1 MKKIFLLFLSLFM
14 FALLVHV
21 QAQNLVFA
29 DFENKGTD
37 QWCENRITSDG
48 SSIAIVDNPLKTDRN
63 SSDKVYKISDIVS
76 AGAICL
82 DLRTYYSG
90 GYHDLPEENV
100 IDIFNPD
107 GTLKY
112 DKVSIKYYA
121 EGNVTYSSCISNI
134 SMKEPEGARVT
145 LTGKTWDYTLE
156 QISGQSWTDWNTV
169 TFDLSDLKSNPDR
182 LQFFAYHVGWGNPA
196 VTDVNIYVD
205 EIVFH
210 EAEKV
215 DPPLVVITSRLN
227 FADFEGNGTDR
238 WCEKRIT
245 EQEDGKAPKIAIV
258 DNPLKTERN
267 NSNKVMKLTDF
278 NSAGAIYLNMT
289 AYGNAGTPLDEKDQI
304 DLANEDRS
312 ACKYTKMSVK
322 YYIKGNYTPSYL
334 DQIKIQFL
342 EYTAA
347 QSGKVWT
354 YPLEK
359 TIGKDW
365 TDWNTV
371 TFDISNFSYK
381 CNRVQLLSYYV
392 GWNLSVPVSDVEVYI
407 DDITFFTQE
416 EIPPA
421 PDAASI
427 MIGNFEGNGTDRWC
441 SGRLVKDNDACTA
454 TYEIVDNPLKEEGT
468 NESEKVLK
476 ISNVNMKGM
485 SALNLARNVGGID
498 QIKSKGYTA
507 LRMKYYIPS
516 AKYPDMC
523 VLLKP
528 DGAEPR
534 YEGRWSDRARNWR
547 TVTFNIDPNTDA
559 SWLQLF
565 LYYSNDVNL
574 DNILLEDLDIYLDD
588 IELLY
593 PEGKL
598 NGISVDDAAIT
609 TFDPEVMTYA
619 YNLPYTQEAGNIPEV
634 TYTLGSSNQT
644 VNIVRATNL
653 AGNEVERTTVLK
665 VMTDG
670 QETSQYR
677 VVFNIMPK
685 MDIYLCLGQSNMNG
699 YGYFAPEDDGVIENT
714 YLFNSD
720 NVFEEATNPFNR
732 YSTTANTQSR
742 ISPSYGFAKGLIG
755 KTDCPIG
762 LIVNGRNASAIEQW
776 EKSYT
781 GNAEQLYQRTLERAK
796 AAQKWG
802 DIKGIIWH
810 QGCSNSN
817 DPEGYKNKLN
827 TLVTD
832 FRTDLGDVDNSQ
844 IFFIAGQLGAWRSS
858 VAAFNQMITT
868 ISTFVENADWV
879 SSEGLTPWKDES
891 DPHFDR
897 ESNILLGERYAEK
910 VIAKYYAEP
919 TLVDGS
925 SVTSANIYVAGK
937 QATISSV
944 QTNSVFSVFDV
955 SGRKLITEK
964 IQAGS
969 VAVYTFDSNGVY
981 IVTLEDGTKVIKKK
995 VLVK

>member
-1 MKKIFLLFLSLFM
+1 M
-14 FALLVHV
+14 
-21 QAQNLVFA
+21 
-29 DFENKGTD
+29 
-37 QWCENRITSDG
+37 
-48 SSIAIVDNPLKTDRN
+48 
-63 SSDKVYKISDIVS
+63 
-76 AGAICL
+76 
-82 DLRTYYSG
+82 
-90 GYHDLPEENV
+90 
-100 IDIFNPD
+100 
-107 GTLKY
+107 
-112 DKVSIKYYA
+112 
-121 EGNVTYSSCISNI
+121 
-134 SMKEPEGARVT
+134 
-145 LTGKTWDYTLE
+145 
-156 QISGQSWTDWNTV
+156 
-169 TFDLSDLKSNPDR
+169 
-182 LQFFAYHVGWGNPA
+182 
-196 VTDVNIYVD
+196 
-205 EIVFH
+205 
-210 EAEKV
+210 
-215 DPPLVVITSRLN
+215 
-227 FADFEGNGTDR
+227 
-238 WCEKRIT
+238 
-245 EQEDGKAPKIAIV
+245 
-258 DNPLKTERN
+258 
-267 NSNKVMKLTDF
+267 
-278 NSAGAIYLNMT
+278 
-289 AYGNAGTPLDEKDQI
+289 
-304 DLANEDRS
+304 
-312 ACKYTKMSVK
+312 
-322 YYIKGNYTPSYL
+322 
-334 DQIKIQFL
+334 
-342 EYTAA
+342 
-347 QSGKVWT
+347 
-354 YPLEK
+354 
-359 TIGKDW
+359 
-365 TDWNTV
+365 
-371 TFDISNFSYK
+371 
-381 CNRVQLLSYYV
+381 
-392 GWNLSVPVSDVEVYI
+392 
-407 DDITFFTQE
+407 
-416 EIPPA
+416 
-421 PDAASI
+421 
-427 MIGNFEGNGTDRWC
+427 
-441 SGRLVKDNDACTA
+441 
-454 TYEIVDNPLKEEGT
+454 
-468 NESEKVLK
+468 
-476 ISNVNMKGM
+476 
-485 SALNLARNVGGID
+485 
-498 QIKSKGYTA
+498 
-507 LRMKYYIPS
+507 
-516 AKYPDMC
+516 
-523 VLLKP
+523 KP
-528 DGAEPR
+528 DGADPR

-574 DNILLEDLDIYLDD
+574 DNVLLEDLDIYLDD

-699 YGYFAPEDDGVIENT
+699 YGYFAPEDDGVVENT

-755 KTDCPIG
+755 KIDCPIG

-776 EKSYT
+776 EKDYT

-897 ESNILLGERYAEK
+897 ESNVLLGERYAEK

-919 TLVDGS
+919 TSVNS
-925 SVTSANIYVAGK
+925 SSAISANIYVAGK
-937 QATISSV
+937 QAIISSA
-944 QTNSVFSVFDV
+944 QTNSVFSVFDI
-955 SGRKLITEK
+955 SGRKLVTKK
-964 IQAGS
+964 IPEGS
-969 VAVYTFDSNGVY
+969 AVVYTFDSNGVY
-981 IVTLEDGTKVIKKK
+981 MVTLENGTQVIKKK